1 MPSKAMSLRLPEKM
15 AAELA
20 AIARTDDVPVSEAI
34 REAIENHIVARRGSK
49 AFQERLKK
57 RLEED
62 RKILEQL
69 AEND

>member
-34 REAIENHIVARRGSK
+34 REAIENYIVARRGSK
-49 AFQERLKK
+49 DFQERLKK

-69 AEND
+69 AENE